1 MSNTTIN
8 MKSEYLTS
16 KEQEL
21 VEFLTDKLIE
31 VAWNP
36 SMRKDFILQTSNH
49 EQYRF
54 NKYDIPSE
62 LEHCALFRFNIYNDN
77 YERAL
82 MWAEQDERAG
92 VARLIWRVSG

>member
-8 MKSEYLTS
+8 MKSEYLTPE
-16 KEQEL
+16 EQEFDNL
-21 VEFLTDKLIE
+21 LTDQLIE
-31 VAWNP
+31 VIRNP

-54 NKYDIPSE
+54 NKFDIPSE

-77 YERAL
+77 
-82 MWAEQDERAG
+82 
-92 VARLIWRVSG
+92 